1 MYDLI
6 YGASARDGVLAAF
19 PHAVVHDESDWIHD
33 SRISVRLPDED
44 RECYL
49 KWVIKGGW
57 GNHSFII
64 QTMLRTPASFDTVS
78 NVEMRKK

>member
-49 KWVIKGGW
+49 KGSGP
-57 GNHSFII
+57 
-64 QTMLRTPASFDTVS
+64 QCTVKTLP
-78 NVEMRKK
+78 VEMRKK